1 MPAKILY
8 MNLKIKSSKNIN
20 EKASLVTIVSSKTN
34 LPDDFKSLSKDYIKT
49 NFSSQ
54 KPLIK
59 NELENINVLA
69 LADNKD
75 DFKKLEGLRVNG
87 YLTCKAANSS
97 KIKSIKITGE
107 NASEVLA
114 FTEGLV

>member
-1 MPAKILY
+1 MPAKIFH
-8 MNLKIKSSKNIN
+8 MNLKIKPSKNIN

-49 NFSSQ
+49 NFSAQ

-69 LADNKD
+69 LAENKD
-75 DFKKLEGLRVNG
+75 DFKKLEASVSTSSSLSHEPAEMPYVRSLSSSVAS
-87 YLTCKAANSS
+87 CAA
-97 KIKSIKITGE
+97 G
-107 NASEVLA
+107 
-114 FTEGLV
+114 GGP